1 MGFFDWCSRILP
13 ATDNWRGRC
22 LRCRRGGRFKNVGTD
37 GPERRQTGL
46 TQPDRVEMPRF
57 AGRGKS
63 GVMEW
68 WRVRVE
74 GERSGVGCQLH
85 ATPSLQYSTL
95 GFENPQI
102 VEKDVLT
109 RVGYPPERRF
119 ALTWSLSVVAIVFH
133 LEGSIWFDF
142 QTLPRISQRI
152 SANFCDLEY
161 DRHPAP

>member
-1 MGFFDWCSRILP
+1 
-13 ATDNWRGRC
+13 
-22 LRCRRGGRFKNVGTD
+22 
-37 GPERRQTGL
+37 
-46 TQPDRVEMPRF
+46 
-57 AGRGKS
+57 
-63 GVMEW
+63 MEW

-119 ALTWSLSVVAIVFH
+119 ALTWFLISGRDSVPSR
-133 LEGSIWFDF
+133 GFDLVRF
-142 QTLPRISQRI
+142 PNLAAYLPEI